1 MSETHRVT
9 FEPVGIE
16 MEIEESETVLDAA
29 FRQGLM
35 LMHGC
40 KEGQC
45 SACKSFLLDGETD
58 MGKYST
64 FALPDFE
71 REEGY
76 VLLCKTHVYSDATI
90 ELVNF
95 DEESLRASNPIREA
109 RAKVVAVEALTHDI
123 RRLEVKLVEPERLPF
138 ASGQY
143 VDVKI
148 PGCAE
153 TRAFSMANTSE
164 TCDRLEFIIKL
175 YPGGRFSGLLDGELK
190 AGDPLDVKG
199 PYGTCTL
206 RSSSSRDLIL
216 VGGGAGM
223 APLWSLL
230 NAVAEREPKRK
241 VTFYYGARGARD
253 LFYLREL
260 EALKAKMPA
269 LRTVFALSEPSPDEP
284 WSGETGFISD
294 VVDRLEN
301 NLTDCDAYVCGPPPM
316 VDASLAILA
325 AKGVAK
331 ERTFYDK
338 FTITAS
344 AEVGVA

>member
-1 MSETHRVT
+1 MT

-109 RAKVVAVEALTHDI
+109 QTEVVAVESLTHDI
-123 RRLEVKLVEPERLPF
+123 RRLEVKLVSPERLPF
-138 ASGQY
+138 AAGQY

-153 TRAFSMANTSE
+153 HRAFSMANTPE

-175 YPGGRFSGLLDGELK
+175 YPQGRFSSLLDGELK
-190 AGDPLDVKG
+190 AGDALDVKG

-206 RSSSSRDLIL
+206 RSSSNRDLIL

-223 APLWSLL
+223 APLWSLI
-230 NAVAEREPKRK
+230 NAVAERDPKRK
-241 VTFYYGARGARD
+241 VTFYYGARSARD
-253 LFYLREL
+253 LFYLAEL
-260 EALKAKMPA
+260 EALVPA
-269 LRTVFALSEPSPDEP
+269 CRLFTASSRFPSRRRRSHGTARPASSPMLWDGSRTTLWTATRTCADHRP
-284 WSGETGFISD
+284 WSTRHSRYSLPRALPKTESSTISS
-294 VVDRLEN
+294 R
-301 NLTDCDAYVCGPPPM
+301 
-316 VDASLAILA
+316 
-325 AKGVAK
+325 
-331 ERTFYDK
+331 
-338 FTITAS
+338 
-344 AEVGVA
+344 